1 MERRINVS
9 PHAFEYLA
17 KLSRLILDSLLAKWL
32 LCHLLVDNQS
42 RFITIPSTLRSF
54 LVKSTAFKLLFT
66 NFTSNKLLPIS
77 ISRYLSSFRLVLS
90 GNHSISLFFFFCNFV
105 NPSTFVDSIR
115 PTNDMRVEGAR
126 DRARFRGLICPTCF
140 HPSLRRVT
148 VARNYAN
155 EIVFANGTR
164 SSKGN
169 YSRVEEEGLNAP
181 RYR

>member
-42 RFITIPSTLRSF
+42 RFITISSTLRSF

-90 GNHSISLFFFFCNFV
+90 GNHSISLFFFFV
-105 NPSTFVDSIR
+105 TSSTHQLSSTPFGQRMVA
-115 PTNDMRVEGAR
+115 EGTR
-126 DRARFRGLICPTCF
+126 NRARFRGLICPTCF